1 MIQTQRELMEFC
13 ERMRSAHVICL
24 DTEFAGEGRYYR
36 EVGTIQVAAEDEVE
50 LIDPLAVRELSPLL
64 PALTSPGIVKVFH
77 AGEQDLEIFYRLLG
91 RPVVPI
97 FDTQVAAALLGY
109 GDQISFRSLLEIAT
123 GVRLEKGHTF
133 TDWLRRPLSGSQ
145 IEYALDDVR
154 YLGRIYER
162 VERELCV
169 KGRLDWAREEFGEFE
184 KAERF
189 VPAEER
195 QLYLRMKGAGRLPLP
210 ALGVLQELAAW
221 RELTARRL
229 NMPPGRIVMDP
240 VLVEL
245 ARRPRYSV
253 RELAEIRGLNPRQIQ
268 KFGAAIIEVLRRG
281 VTNTPPSIKR
291 ATSLP
296 AGLEPTVDFLSL
308 CLRALAVE
316 QSISAGILANR
327 TDLARLA
334 ALGQRAQIGL
344 LRGWRRQAVG
354 VALLEALEGKVVAR
368 VVAPTREVH
377 LEWQLRAGERPGATM
392 PGPQHELPVPPGQAP
407 RDDTSEPS
415 ANLTDPA
422 DD

>member
-109 GDQISFRSLLEIAT
+109 GDQISFRSLLEITT

-162 VERELCV
+162 VERELRA

-184 KAERF
+184 RVDIRVGRIVDVQDFPEA
-189 VPAEER
+189 
-195 QLYLRMKGAGRLPLP
+195 RLPLP
-210 ALGVLQELAAW
+210 ALGALQELAAW

-368 VVAPTREVH
+368 VVAEAARSP
-377 LEWQLRAGERPGATM
+377 LRKARPGATM